1 MRDSLEARLIFYFD
15 NPLYIPFSIQND
27 INISRHKAGAH
38 TDFGG
43 ITFLL
48 QQPGTAGLQVLY
60 PPTKEWIPVPAT
72 ENSFVVNIGDLLGIW
87 TGGFYRSAV
96 HRVINTGVKHRY
108 SAPFFYNGNMDLRFT
123 PLNGAQG
130 ETTVETHIRG
140 KLSATH
146 KQTK

>member
-1 MRDSLEARLIFYFD
+1 MEALHFSSN
-15 NPLYIPFSIQND
+15 NPGLRGSKFSIPQ
-27 INISRHKAGAH
+27 R
-38 TDFGG
+38 
-43 ITFLL
+43 
-48 QQPGTAGLQVLY
+48 
-60 PPTKEWIPVPAT
+60 KEWIPVPAT
-72 ENSFVVNIGDLLGIW
+72 ENSFVVNIGDLLEIW

-96 HRVINTGVKHRY
+96 HMVINTGVKHRY